1 MEILSREIDY
11 AELFLIALNVF
22 GLIFW
27 IVQFYSIAFSKKIDA
42 VNKRTYLAAGA
53 IALSIALVIY
63 FVLGRQLG
71 LICGPIFTWGFA
83 LSSLKMINFRS

>member
-1 MEILSREIDY
+1 MELSSQGFDY

-27 IVQFYSIAFSKKIDA
+27 VVQFFSITFSKRIDA
-42 VNKRTYLAAGA
+42 VNKRTYLTAGA
-53 IALSIALVIY
+53 IALIIPMVIY

-83 LSSLKMINFRS
+83 LSSLKMIHFRS